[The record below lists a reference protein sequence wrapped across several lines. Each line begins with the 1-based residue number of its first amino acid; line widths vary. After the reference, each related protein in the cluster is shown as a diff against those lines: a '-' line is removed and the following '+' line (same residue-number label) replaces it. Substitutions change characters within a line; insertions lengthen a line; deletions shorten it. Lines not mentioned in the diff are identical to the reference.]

1 MFEDS
6 MVFIRDTLPDT
17 AKPENTPSRCHYILE
32 NIDLTVNDRNNSD
45 LIIFLTNL
53 ESA

>member
-6 MVFIRDTLPDT
+6 MAFIRDTLPDT
-17 AKPENTPSRCHYILE
+17 AKPGNIPSRCRYVLE

-45 LIIFLTNL
+45 LITFLTNL
-53 ESA
+53 ENS